1 MQITRL
7 YAANHPRA
15 TSTHSFSRVN
25 TCAMGAATTSGIRPL
40 TYLTLAS
47 ASHSPSFPQSHLL
60 SQHRKAGPA
69 GLPAAVRGAT
79 EVWL

>member
-1 MQITRL
+1 M
-7 YAANHPRA
+7 
-15 TSTHSFSRVN
+15 
-25 TCAMGAATTSGIRPL
+25 SGIRPL
-40 TYLTLAS
+40 PYLTLAS

-60 SQHRKAGPA
+60 SQHRKARPA